1 MTVLIEAG
9 SIEDR
14 LTWSGVADAI
24 EAGHQRPRAEIAD
37 VLMQRKDDS
46 YLSRSAHID
55 GLGFATKSVTV
66 VPANPGRGLPAIH
79 GAMMVFDDVEGRM
92 EAVLDSALVTRWK
105 TAADS
110 VLGAR
115 ILARPEARKLL
126 VLGAGA
132 VAGDLVRAYVE
143 VFPALEDIELWNR
156 TPGRADALV
165 AELAGEGI
173 KVAICEDL
181 PKSASQSDIVA
192 AATMASEPIIRGD
205 WITPGTHVDLVGA
218 FTPHMREADDVL
230 MAKACVFVDSRE
242 TTLNH
247 IGELMVPISNGAISE
262 DDVVADLYDL
272 AAGQGGRRSPEEITL
287 FKNGGGAH
295 LDLMTARYIMK
306 QADLQDLQ
314 KE

>member
-14 LTWSGVADAI
+14 LSWSGVADAI
-24 EAGHQRPRAEIAD
+24 EAGHKLPRAEIAD
-37 VLMQRKDDS
+37 VLMQRDDDS

-66 VPANPGRGLPAIH
+66 VPSNTGRGLPAIH
-79 GAMMVFDDVEGRM
+79 GAMMVFDDVEGRV

-110 VLGAR
+110 VLGGR
-115 ILARPEARKLL
+115 ILARSEARKLL

-132 VAGDLVRAYVE
+132 VSGDLVRAYTE
-143 VFPALEDIELWNR
+143 VFPALEGIEIWNR
-156 TPGRADALV
+156 TPDRAVALV
-165 AELAGEGI
+165 LELAEEGI
-173 KVAICEDL
+173 AVAICDDL
-181 PKSASQSDIVA
+181 AESVRGSDIVA
-192 AATMASEPIIRGD
+192 AATMASEPIIKGE
-205 WITPGTHVDLVGA
+205 WVSAGTHVDLVGA
-218 FTPHMREADDVL
+218 FTPHMREADDEL

-247 IGELMVPISNGAISE
+247 IGELIDPIANGAITE
-262 DDVVADLYDL
+262 KDVLADLYDL
-272 AAGQGGRRSPEEITL
+272 ADGQGGRKSPEDITL

-306 QADLQDLQ
+306 QADRHD
-314 KE
+314 

>member
-24 EAGHQRPRAEIAD
+24 EAGHKQPRAEIAD
-37 VLMQRKDDS
+37 VLMPRKDDS

-66 VPANPGRGLPAIH
+66 VPSNPGRGLPAIH
-79 GAMMVFDDVEGRM
+79 GAMMVFDDDDGRM

-115 ILARPEARKLL
+115 ILARPEVHNLV

-132 VAGDLVRAYVE
+132 VAGDLVRAYTD
-143 VFPALEDIELWNR
+143 VFPALDTIEIWNR
-156 TPGRADALV
+156 TPDRAETLA
-165 AELAGEGI
+165 AELVKEGI
-173 KVAICEDL
+173 TVSMCENL
-181 PKSASQSDIVA
+181 AESVNRADIVA
-192 AATMASEPIIRGD
+192 AATMASEPIIRGE
-205 WITPGTHVDLVGA
+205 WVSPGTHVDLVGA

-247 IGELMVPISNGAISE
+247 IGELIDPIANGAITE
-262 DDVVADLYDL
+262 KDVLADLYDL
-272 AAGQGGRRSPEEITL
+272 ADGHGGRTSPEEITL

-306 QADLQDLQ
+306 QANLQD
-314 KE
+314 

>member
-14 LTWSGVADAI
+14 LSWSGVADAI
-24 EAGHQRPRAEIAD
+24 EAGHKLPRAEIAD
-37 VLMQRKDDS
+37 VLMQRDDDS

-66 VPANPGRGLPAIH
+66 VPSNTGRGLPAIH
-79 GAMMVFDDVEGRM
+79 GAVMVFDDVEGRV

-110 VLGAR
+110 VLGGR
-115 ILARPEARKLL
+115 ILARSEARKLL

-132 VAGDLVRAYVE
+132 VSGDLVRAYTE
-143 VFPALEDIELWNR
+143 VFPALEGIEIWNR
-156 TPGRADALV
+156 TPDRAVALV
-165 AELAGEGI
+165 LELAEEGI
-173 KVAICEDL
+173 AVAICDDL
-181 PKSASQSDIVA
+181 AESVRGSDIVA
-192 AATMASEPIIRGD
+192 AATMASEPIIKGE
-205 WITPGTHVDLVGA
+205 WVSAGTHVDLVGA
-218 FTPHMREADDVL
+218 FTPHMREADDEL

-247 IGELMVPISNGAISE
+247 IGELIDPIANGAITE
-262 DDVVADLYDL
+262 KDVLADLYDL
-272 AAGQGGRRSPEEITL
+272 ADGQGGRKSPEDITL

-306 QADLQDLQ
+306 QADRHD
-314 KE
+314 